1 MKKFIISLLL
11 ALLMLGCALAAAESH
26 TCSGGTATCDAL
38 AVCTTCGKTYGRLA
52 DHAWG
57 NWVSDGDATHT
68 RTCRTNA
75 GHTETRYH
83 MGGGST
89 CTQGAK
95 CVLCGAVH
103 DEPLGHVPVPYPGYA
118 PTCISSG
125 ATDGEKCS
133 RCGVA
138 TTPRRVIPAT
148 GHSFNLWTPLAG
160 GIHTA
165 VCTASGCG
173 VSTVVPCTA
182 FELVVNGQTTS
193 VCPICGLMGDVV
205 LPMLSAEPCE
215 ALPMGQLLVR
225 GVADPFGG
233 CLYAFTVTGSY
244 AGKVIEPE
252 HDVKVYFPENLA
264 AFPAFELV
272 RVDMVPGADGE
283 AATEVRTAVP
293 FRLVDGNL
301 IFTTDAAGLFLLVPA
316 E

>member
-1 MKKFIISLLL
+1 MKKLFVALLL
-11 ALLMLGCALAAAESH
+11 ALLTLSCICAAAESH

-38 AVCTTCGKTYGRLA
+38 AVCATCGKTYGRLA

-57 NWVSDGDATHT
+57 AWVSDNDATHT

-89 CTQGAK
+89 CTEGAK
-95 CVLCGAVH
+95 CVMCGAVH
-103 DEPLGHVPVPYPGYA
+103 DAPLGHVPENYPGYA
-118 PTCISSG
+118 PTCISNG

-133 RCGVA
+133 RCGA
-138 TTPRRVIPAT
+138 TTTPRRVIPAT

-160 GIHTA
+160 SIHTA
-165 VCTASGCG
+165 VCTTPGCG
-173 VSTVVPCTA
+173 TSTVVPCTP
-182 FELVVNGQTTS
+182 FELTVNGK
-193 VCPICGLMGDVV
+193 VAAICPICGMFDDVAF
-205 LPMLSAEPCE
+205 PMLTAEPCD

-225 GVADPFGG
+225 GAAAPFDG

-252 HDVKVYFPENLA
+252 SDVKVYLPENLA
-264 AFPAFELV
+264 AYPAFELV
-272 RVDMVPGADGE
+272 RVDMVPVAEDE
-283 AATEVRTAVP
+283 AATEVRTTVP

-301 IFTTDAAGLFLLVPA
+301 SFTTDAAGLFLLVPA